1 MSWFTKGLGV
11 CLVITSAHT
20 FAKQDSE
27 CSFHVVSTDEVLAL
41 VNKNGIPFPQ
51 DQTNH
56 ADELCRMMKNNH
68 AAIYLQPYSSI
79 IENQRFTGLFAQLVD
94 ANLIEKGIMLTPNIY
109 SNALNVTELD
119 NYEIKQISSVNNQGK
134 QSQTTQVISGSNKK
148 VVLDQVSQAILSLE
162 KNEFAALNRVRE
174 KLNNFDRKA
183 TVVPEPKT
191 KDCLM
196 DAAIPNPIL
205 LKEVQEY
212 GFTFSKPKY
221 QEVCEAYRVNN
232 VQTFLMDSTVK
243 KGGRLYTNILMFN
256 GLNEYISNGIPVFT
270 TKTVSNMSMSRLN
283 ETSEE
288 VAGSL
293 LYENAMRGYEN
304 QKLDEQMKEVQMVRQ
319 RLAKA
324 KLK

>member
-1 MSWFTKGLGV
+1 MGV

-20 FAKQDSE
+20 FAKQDNE
-27 CSFHVVSTDEVLAL
+27 CSFNVVSTDEILAV
-41 VNKNGIPFPQ
+41 VNQNGIPFLQ
-51 DQTNH
+51 DQVNH
-56 ADELCRMMKNNH
+56 ADEICRMMKTNN

-94 ANLIEKGIMLTPNIY
+94 ADLINNGIMLTPNIY

-119 NYEIKQISSVNNQGK
+119 NYEVKQISSVNNQGK
-134 QSQTTQVISGSNKK
+134 HTQTTQVITGSNKK
-148 VVLDQVSQAILSLE
+148 VVLDQVSQAVLSLE
-162 KNEFAALNRVRE
+162 QNEFTALNKVRE
-174 KLNNFDRKA
+174 KLRNFERKA

-196 DAAIPNPIL
+196 DAAIPNPTL

-288 VAGSL
+288 VAGGL
-293 LYENAMRGYEN
+293 LYENAMQGYQN
-304 QKLDEQMKEVQMVRQ
+304 QKLDDQMKEVQLVRQ
-319 RLAKA
+319 RLAKT

>member
-1 MSWFTKGLGV
+1 MNWLAKGLGV

-20 FAKQDSE
+20 FAKQDNE
-27 CSFHVVSTDEVLAL
+27 CSFNVVSTDEILAV
-41 VNKNGIPFPQ
+41 VNQNGIPFLQ
-51 DQTNH
+51 DQVNH
-56 ADELCRMMKNNH
+56 ADEICRMMKTNN

-94 ANLIEKGIMLTPNIY
+94 ADLINNGIMLTPNIY

-119 NYEIKQISSVNNQGK
+119 NYEVKQISSVNNQGK
-134 QSQTTQVISGSNKK
+134 HTQTTQLITGSNKK
-148 VVLDQVSQAILSLE
+148 VVLDQVSQAVLSLE
-162 KNEFAALNRVRE
+162 QNEFTALNKVRE
-174 KLNNFDRKA
+174 KLRNFERKA

-196 DAAIPNPIL
+196 DAAIPNPTL

-243 KGGRLYTNILMFN
+243 KGGRLYTNTLMFN
-256 GLNEYISNGIPVFT
+256 GLKEYISNGIPVFT

-288 VAGSL
+288 VAGGL

-304 QKLDEQMKEVQMVRQ
+304 QKLDEQMKEVQLVRQ

>member
-174 KLNNFDRKA
+174 KLHNFDRKA

>member
-1 MSWFTKGLGV
+1 MNWLAKGLGV

-20 FAKQDSE
+20 FAKQDNE
-27 CSFHVVSTDEVLAL
+27 CSFNVVSTDEILA
-41 VNKNGIPFPQ
+41 VVKQNGIPFLQ
-51 DQTNH
+51 DQVNH
-56 ADELCRMMKNNH
+56 ADEICRMMKTNN

-94 ANLIEKGIMLTPNIY
+94 ADLINNGIMLTPNIY

-119 NYEIKQISSVNNQGK
+119 NYEVKQISSVNNQGK
-134 QSQTTQVISGSNKK
+134 HTQTTQVITGSNKK
-148 VVLDQVSQAILSLE
+148 VVLDQVSQAVLSLE
-162 KNEFAALNRVRE
+162 QNEFTALNKVRE
-174 KLNNFDRKA
+174 KLRNFERKA

-196 DAAIPNPIL
+196 DAAIPNPTL

-212 GFTFSKPKY
+212 GFTLSEPKY

-232 VQTFLMDSTVK
+232 VQTLLMDSTVK
-243 KGGRLYTNILMFN
+243 KGGRLYTNTLMFN
-256 GLNEYISNGIPVFT
+256 GLKEYISNGIPVFT
-270 TKTVSNMSMSRLN
+270 TKTVSSMSMSRLN

-288 VAGSL
+288 VAGAL
-293 LYENAMRGYEN
+293 LYENAMRGYQN
-304 QKLDEQMKEVQMVRQ
+304 QKLDDHMKEVQLVRQ
-319 RLAKA
+319 RLAKV

>member
-1 MSWFTKGLGV
+1 MSWLTKGLGA

-20 FAKQDSE
+20 FAKQDNE
-27 CSFHVVSTDEVLAL
+27 CTFHAVSTDEVLAL
-41 VNKNGIPFPQ
+41 INKNGIPFPK
-51 DQTNH
+51 DQINR
-56 ADELCRMMKNNH
+56 ADEICLMMKKNR
-68 AAIYLQPYSSI
+68 AAIYLQPYSSM
-79 IENQRFTGLFAQLVD
+79 IENQRLTTLFSQLVD
-94 ANLIEKGIMLTPNIY
+94 ADLIDQKIILTPHTY
-109 SNALNVTELD
+109 TNALNVTELD
-119 NYEIKQISSVNNQGK
+119 NYEVKQIKSVNNQGK
-134 QSQTTQVISGSNKK
+134 HTQTTIITTGSNKK
-148 VVLDQVSQAILSLE
+148 IVLDQVAQAILSLE
-162 KNEFAALNRVRE
+162 EREFVALDKVRD
-174 KLNNFDRKA
+174 KLRNFERKA
-183 TVVPEPKT
+183 TVIPEPKT
-191 KDCLM
+191 KDCLLE
-196 DAAIPNPIL
+196 AAIHNPSL

-232 VQTFLMDSTVK
+232 VQTHLMVSILE
-243 KGGRLYTNILMFN
+243 KGGRLYTTTLMLN

-288 VAGSL
+288 VAGGL

-304 QKLDEQMKEVQMVRQ
+304 QKLDEQMKEVQLVRQ